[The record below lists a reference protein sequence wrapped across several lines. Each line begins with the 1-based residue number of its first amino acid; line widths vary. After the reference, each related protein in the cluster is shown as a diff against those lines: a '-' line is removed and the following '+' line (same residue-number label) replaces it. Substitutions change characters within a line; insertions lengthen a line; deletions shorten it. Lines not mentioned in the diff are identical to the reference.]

1 MIKIKKGIPL
11 YDQCDENGYWGK
23 VFGSS
28 YIPETLFQPLE
39 DLSNAF
45 EKLRKNK
52 KFLKERDEM
61 YAKFIGRPT
70 PFLKLNNLSKHLGGA
85 EIYAKHEAMAN
96 SQSHKL
102 NNALLHCLIAKYTNK
117 KVVVG
122 DTGAGMAGSGLA
134 MAAAATGLKA
144 IIFQG
149 EKDYLRQAPNSK
161 RMRLLGAEI
170 HQLILGH
177 DN

>member
-70 PFLKLNNLSKHLGGA
+70 PFLKLNNLNTPK
-85 EIYAKHEAMAN
+85 ITPNM
-96 SQSHKL
+96 
-102 NNALLHCLIAKYTNK
+102 I
-117 KVVVG
+117 
-122 DTGAGMAGSGLA
+122 
-134 MAAAATGLKA
+134 
-144 IIFQG
+144 
-149 EKDYLRQAPNSK
+149 EK
-161 RMRLLGAEI
+161 
-170 HQLILGH
+170 LILYIPNKYNGRLSFL
-177 DN
+177 